1 MAAPRKPAR
10 RDVLDHPKLRFLRDD
25 IIGRKSFIKTPFGR
39 KRRLYFDYVAAGLPS
54 ESIERLLARRV
65 LPQMA
70 NTHTE
75 SNTSG
80 RQITYFVDQ
89 AHRTVAS
96 ALGARFDDVL
106 VFTGAGSTAA
116 INRLIL
122 TMGLR
127 VPSQVAEAC
136 GCYTKIP
143 QETRPVIFRSMMEHH
158 SNDISWRET
167 IGETRFVG
175 FDKVGRIDWRDLD
188 RQLRLPEVQAR
199 PFRIG
204 TFSAASNVTGILNH
218 VDPLAQVMH
227 DHGGYAFFD
236 YAAAAP
242 YVPILL
248 HPRGGEGKRK
258 DAVFISTHKFV
269 GGPQTPGILAANRAL
284 FTSDVPVEPGG
295 GTVLYTSPWDHRYIE
310 DITAREGGGTPP
322 IVQIIRA
329 GLVFQLKHYI
339 GADLLQAAEREI
351 VQRARERILANPRLT
366 LLGHHG
372 VKRLGVFSVIFNTG
386 LHHNLAV
393 RLLNDRF
400 GIQVRAGCMCA
411 GTYGHELLHI
421 GQDQSQE
428 IRDALDR
435 GEYWVKPGWVR
446 ISVSP
451 VTSREDLEYL
461 LDAVDRISEDWEE
474 YVHLYRQDAHGE
486 FHWAERGFEERF
498 EPLELNLPDQET
510 ILRESRSHQPPAGR
524 RTRR

>member
-1 MAAPRKPAR
+1 M
-10 RDVLDHPKLRFLRDD
+10 LDHPKLRFLRQD
-25 IIGRKSFIKTPFGR
+25 IIGKKSFIKTPFGR
-39 KRRLYFDYVAAGLPS
+39 KKRLYFDHVASSLPC
-54 ESIERLLARRV
+54 ESIEKLIAKRV

-89 AHRTVAS
+89 AYRTVTS
-96 ALGARFDDVL
+96 ALGARFDDV
-106 VFTGAGSTAA
+106 VIFTGAGSTSA

-122 TMGLR
+122 AMGLR
-127 VPSQVAEAC
+127 VPSQVASAC
-136 GCYTKIP
+136 GCDTRIP
-143 QETRPVIFRSMMEHH
+143 REARPVIFRSMMEHH

-175 FDKVGRIDWRDLD
+175 FDKVGRIDWRDLE
-188 RQLRLPEVQAR
+188 RQLKLPEVQAR

-204 TFSAASNVTGILNH
+204 TFSAASNVTGIINH

-248 HPRGGEGKRK
+248 HPRGGEGRRK
-258 DAVFISTHKFV
+258 DAVFISTHKFI
-269 GGPQTPGILAANRAL
+269 GGPQTPGILAANQAL

-295 GTVLYTSPWDHRYIE
+295 GTVLYTSPWDHQYVE
-310 DITAREGGGTPP
+310 DIATREGGGTPA

-329 GLVFQLKHYI
+329 GLVFQLKRYI
-339 GADLLQAAEREI
+339 GNDLLQAAEREL
-351 VQRARERILANPRLT
+351 VHYARSRFLDNPRLT

-372 VKRLGVFSVIFNTG
+372 VKRLGVFSVIFNGG

-421 GQDQSQE
+421 GQDQSRE
-428 IRDALDR
+428 IHDALDR
-435 GEYWVKPGWVR
+435 GEMWVKPGWVR

-451 VTSREDLEYL
+451 ATSREDLTYL
-461 LDAVDRISEDWEE
+461 LDAVDQVSKDWQE
-474 YVHLYRQDAHGE
+474 YVHLYRQDAMGE
-486 FHWAERGFEERF
+486 FHWAGTDFEERF
-498 EPLELNLPDQET
+498 QPLELPLPDEAA
-510 ILRESRSHQPPAGR
+510 IRRENASRQPPTGSR
-524 RTRR
+524 EPR